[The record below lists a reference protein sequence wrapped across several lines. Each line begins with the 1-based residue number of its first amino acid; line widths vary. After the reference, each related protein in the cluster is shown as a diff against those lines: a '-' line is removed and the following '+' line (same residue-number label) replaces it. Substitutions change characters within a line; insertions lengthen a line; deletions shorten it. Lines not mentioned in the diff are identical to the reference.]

1 MIRILHMIGA
11 LEMGGSQAL
20 VMNLYRHMDR
30 EQIQFDFVLDHPDR
44 DDYADEV
51 RALGGRIYTMPG
63 FHGNV
68 GEVRRAWDT
77 FFSEHPEYKVLH
89 SHVRSYASLYLPVA
103 KKHGVK
109 TIIHSHSTSNGSGF
123 SALVKLALQYPLR
136 RQADVLMSCTREAGA
151 WLFGE
156 KACQSDRFFVLPN
169 AVDVEKFR
177 YNEATRRQYRQQLGI
192 ENKLVVG
199 HVGRFHEAKN
209 HSFLL
214 ESFARLQERKPE
226 SALLL
231 VGDGELR
238 GEIERK
244 IAELGI
250 GTSVILT
257 GNRSDV
263 AELMQAMDLLAFPSK
278 WEGLPVTV
286 VEAQAAGLP
295 CLISDKITHDVDLSP
310 LVRRLPIDSPEV
322 WARATAEPAA
332 RQDVCKEI
340 AAAGFA
346 IEESVQRL
354 SGLYKKLWQESERI

>member
-1 MIRILHMIGA
+1 MMRVLHMIGA

-30 EQIQFDFVLDHPDR
+30 QRIQFDFVLDHPDR
-44 DDYADEV
+44 DDYAGEV
-51 RALGGRIYTMPG
+51 KALGGRIYTMPG

-77 FFSEHPEYKVLH
+77 FFTEHPEYRVLH
-89 SHVRSYASLYLPVA
+89 SHVRSYASLYLPAA

-123 SALVKLALQYPLR
+123 SALVKMGLQYPLR
-136 RQADVLMSCTREAGA
+136 RQADVLMSCTREAGV

-156 KACQSDRFFVLPN
+156 KACQSERFFLLPN

-177 YNEATRRQYRQQLGI
+177 YHEATRREYRQMLGI
-192 ENKLVVG
+192 EDKLVVG

-209 HSFLL
+209 HGFLL
-214 ESFARLQERKPE
+214 ESFARLHEQKPD
-226 SALLL
+226 SVLLL

-238 GEIERK
+238 GEIEKK

-250 GTSVILT
+250 QASAILT
-257 GNRSDV
+257 GNRSDA
-263 AELMQAMDLLAFPSK
+263 AELMQAMDLLAFPSL

-295 CLISDKITHDVDLSP
+295 CLISDRITHDVDLSS
-310 LVRRLPIDSPEV
+310 LVRRLPIDNADI
-322 WARATAEPAA
+322 WARAMAEPAA
-332 RQDVCKEI
+332 RQDVSEAI
-340 AAAGFA
+340 AAAGFD
-346 IEESVQRL
+346 IGESVQRL
-354 SGLYKKLWQESERI
+354 SGLYNKLWQESERI

>member
-30 EQIQFDFVLDHPDR
+30 ERIQFDFVLDHPER
-44 DDYADEV
+44 DDYAAEV
-51 RALGGRIYTMPG
+51 RALGGRIYTLPR

-68 GEVRRAWDT
+68 GEVRRAWDA
-77 FFSEHPEYKVLH
+77 FFAQHPEYKVLH

-109 TIIHSHSTSNGSGF
+109 TIIHSHSTSNGSGL
-123 SALVKLALQYPLR
+123 SSLVKLALQYPLR
-136 RQADVLMSCTREAGA
+136 HQADVLMSCTREAGA

-156 KACQSDRFFVLPN
+156 KACRSQRFFLLPN
-169 AVDVEKFR
+169 AIDVEQFR
-177 YNEATRRQYRQQLGI
+177 YNEASRRAYRQQLGL
-192 ENKLVVG
+192 ENRLVVG

-209 HSFLL
+209 HLFLL
-214 ESFARLQERKPE
+214 ESFARLLELRPG
-226 SALLL
+226 AVLLL

-238 GEIERK
+238 GEIEKK
-244 IAELGI
+244 IAQLGI
-250 GTSVILT
+250 QASVILT

-263 AELMQAMDLLAFPSK
+263 AELMQAMDLLAFPSL

-295 CLISDKITHDVDLSP
+295 CLISERITLDVDLSP
-310 LVRRLPIDSPEV
+310 LVRRLPIASAEA
-322 WARATAEPAA
+322 WARAMAEPSG
-332 RQDVCKEI
+332 RQDVSKNI
-340 AAAGFA
+340 TAAGFD
-346 IEESVQRL
+346 IGESVQRL
-354 SGLYKKLWQESERI
+354 SGLYNKLWQESERM

>member
-30 EQIQFDFVLDHPDR
+30 KKIQFDFVLDHPER
-44 DDYADEV
+44 DAYANQV
-51 RALGGRIYTMPG
+51 KALGGQIYTMPG

-68 GEVRRAWDT
+68 MEVRRAWDT
-77 FFSEHPEYKVLH
+77 FFTQHPEYRVLH

-109 TIIHSHSTSNGSGF
+109 TIIHSHSTSNGSGL
-123 SALVKLALQYPLR
+123 SSLVKLALQVPLR
-136 RQADVLMSCTREAGA
+136 RQADVLMSCTREAGV

-156 KACQSDRFFVLPN
+156 KACRSERFFLLPN

-177 YNEATRRQYRQQLGI
+177 YNETVRREYRQTLGI
-192 ENKLVVG
+192 EDKLVVG

-209 HSFLL
+209 HGFLL
-214 ESFARLQERKPE
+214 ESFAKLRKQQPEARL
-226 SALLL
+226 LV

-238 GEIERK
+238 GDIEEK
-244 IAELGI
+244 IAALGI
-250 GTSVILT
+250 QDAVILT
-257 GNRSDV
+257 GNRGDV

-295 CLISDKITHDVDLSP
+295 CLISDRITRDVDLSP
-310 LVRRLPIDSPEV
+310 LVRRLPIDSAEV
-322 WARATAEPAA
+322 WAQAMAEPAA
-332 RQDVCKEI
+332 RQDVHQAI
-340 AAAGFA
+340 AAAGFE
-346 IEESVQRL
+346 IGESVERL
-354 SGLYKKLWQESERI
+354 SGLYNQLWQEGEGT

>member
-44 DDYADEV
+44 DDYAAEV
-51 RALGGRIYTMPG
+51 KALGGRIYTMPG

-77 FFSEHPEYKVLH
+77 FFTEHPEYKVLH

-109 TIIHSHSTSNGSGF
+109 TTIHSHSTSNGSGL
-123 SALVKLALQYPLR
+123 SALVKLGLQYPLR
-136 RQADVLMSCTREAGA
+136 HQADVLMSCTREAGI

-156 KACQSDRFFVLPN
+156 TACRSERFFLLPN

-177 YNEATRRQYRQQLGI
+177 YNEAIRREYRQTLGI
-192 ENKLVVG
+192 EDKLVVG

-209 HSFLL
+209 HDFLL
-214 ESFARLQERKPE
+214 ESFAGLHEQKPD
-226 SALLL
+226 SVLLL

-250 GTSVILT
+250 QGSVILT
-257 GNRSDV
+257 GNRNDV
-263 AELMQAMDLLAFPSK
+263 AELMQALDLLAFPSK

-295 CLISDKITHDVDLSP
+295 CLISDRITGDVDLSP
-310 LVRRLPIDSPEV
+310 LVRRLPIDSAKV
-322 WARATAEPAA
+322 WAKAMAEPAA
-332 RQDVCKEI
+332 RQDVRKNI
-340 AAAGFA
+340 AAAGFE
-346 IEESVQRL
+346 IRESAERL
-354 SGLYKKLWQESERI
+354 GGLYKKLWQESERI

>member
-1 MIRILHMIGA
+1 MIRILHMIAA

-30 EQIQFDFVLDHPDR
+30 EQIQFDFVLDHPER
-44 DDYADEV
+44 DDYAGEV
-51 RALGGRIYTMPG
+51 KALGGRIYTMPG

-68 GEVRRAWDT
+68 GEVRRAWDA
-77 FFSEHPEYKVLH
+77 FFTEHPEYKVLH

-109 TIIHSHSTSNGSGF
+109 TIIHSHSTSNGSGL
-123 SALVKLALQYPLR
+123 SALVKLMMQYPLR
-136 RQADVLMSCTREAGA
+136 HQADVLMSCSREAGV

-156 KACQSDRFFVLPN
+156 KACQSDRFFLLPN

-177 YNEATRRQYRQQLGI
+177 YNERVRREYRQKLEI
-192 ENKLVVG
+192 EEKLVVG

-209 HSFLL
+209 HGFLL
-214 ESFARLQERKPE
+214 ESFARLHEQKPE
-226 SALLL
+226 SVLLL

-238 GEIERK
+238 DEIEKK
-244 IAELGI
+244 IAALGI
-250 GTSVILT
+250 GDSVILT

-263 AELMQAMDLLAFPSK
+263 AELMQAMDLLAFPSQ

-295 CLISDKITHDVDLSP
+295 CLISDRVTRDVDLSP
-310 LVRRLPIDSPEV
+310 LVRRLPIDSAED
-322 WARATAEPAA
+322 WARAMTEPAA

-340 AAAGFA
+340 AAVGFD
-346 IEESVQRL
+346 ISQSVQQL
-354 SGLYKKLWQESERI
+354 SGLYNKLWRERERI